1 MGEKI
6 KMKIAFLIDGLG
18 CGGAERVACEL
29 LNELVKTHDCTLI
42 VVRKIKEMNFFI
54 DKRVKLISLDITP
67 SSSIFRHY
75 KWLVMM
81 QKLIKLLRK
90 NNFSSVVSFL
100 LCSHWLNVASKP
112 FAPHKAVISVH
123 LNMSEISNIEKTTTR
138 SKIITKF
145 IFSKA
150 DEIFAV
156 SKAATLDLRENFG
169 IKKAFCIYNPMDIA
183 KITELKNADIE
194 IKKEGFTFVS
204 VGRLTKVKN
213 HKILLKAMSKIDAK
227 LWIIG
232 AGELENELAN
242 FIKEQKLENKV
253 KMLGKKENPFAYM
266 AKADALVLSSL
277 SECLPCVLL
286 EALACSLPIISTDC
300 KSGPREI
307 ISPNSDINKFLKD
320 EIEIC
325 EYGILCP
332 SDNADLLAK
341 AMSEMMENSALREEF
356 KAKAN
361 KRAKDF
367 DKELIISEYEK
378 ILKS

>member
-1 MGEKI
+1 
-6 KMKIAFLIDGLG
+6 MKIAFLIDGLG
-18 CGGAERVACEL
+18 CGGAERVACGII
-29 LNELVKTHDCTLI
+29 NELAKTHDCTLI
-42 VVRKIKEMNFFI
+42 AVRKIKEISFFI
-54 DKRVKLISLDITP
+54 DERVKVISLDMTP
-67 SSSIFRHY
+67 SSSPFRHY

-81 QKLIKLLRK
+81 YKLIKLFRK
-90 NNFSSVVSFL
+90 NQFSSVVSFL

-145 IFSKA
+145 FFSKA

-169 IKKAFCIYNPMDIA
+169 IKKAFCIYNPVDIA

-194 IKKEGFTFVS
+194 IKKDKFTFIS

-213 HKILLKAMSKIDAK
+213 HKILLEAMRKIDAN

-232 AGELENELAN
+232 AGELENEIMN

-253 KMLGKKENPFAYM
+253 KMLGQKENPFAYM
-266 AKADALVLSSL
+266 TKADALVLSSL
-277 SECLPCVLL
+277 SECLPCVLI
-286 EALACSLPIISTDC
+286 EALACSLPVISTDS

-307 ISPNSDINKFLKD
+307 IAANSDINKILKD

-332 SDNADLLAK
+332 NNDANLLAK
-341 AMSEMMENSALREEF
+341 AMSEMMENSALREDL
-356 KAKAN
+356 KARATL
-361 KRAKDF
+361 RAKDF
-367 DKELIISEYEK
+367 DKNLIISEYEK
-378 ILKS
+378 VLKS

>member
-1 MGEKI
+1 
-6 KMKIAFLIDGLG
+6 MKIAFLIDGLG
-18 CGGAERVACEL
+18 CGGAERVACGII
-29 LNELVKTHDCTLI
+29 NELTKTHDCTLI
-42 VVRKIKEMNFFI
+42 VVRKIQEISFFI
-54 DKRVKLISLDITP
+54 DERVKLISLDMTP
-67 SSSIFRHY
+67 SSSPFRHY

-81 QKLIKLLRK
+81 YKLIKLFRK
-90 NNFSSVVSFL
+90 NQFSSVVSFL
-100 LCSHWLNVASKP
+100 LCSHWLNVATKP
-112 FAPHKAVISVH
+112 FVPHKAVISVH
-123 LNMSEISNIEKTTTR
+123 LNMSEISNIEKTTKR

-145 IFSKA
+145 LFSKA
-150 DEIFAV
+150 DEVFAV

-169 IKKAFCIYNPMDIA
+169 IKKAFCIYNPIDIA

-213 HKILLKAMSKIDAK
+213 HKILLNALRQIDAN

-232 AGELENELAN
+232 AGELENEILN

-253 KMLGKKENPFAYM
+253 KMLGQKENPFAYM

-277 SECLPCVLL
+277 SECLPCVLI
-286 EALACSLPIISTDC
+286 EALACSLPVISTDS

-307 ISPNSDINKFLKD
+307 ISPNSDINKLLKD

-341 AMSEMMENSALREEF
+341 AMSEMMENSALREDL
-356 KAKAN
+356 KAKAPL
-361 KRAKDF
+361 RAKDF
-367 DKELIISEYEK
+367 DKDLIVSEYEK